1 MDGGIFDV
9 ERFIHFSLVPI
20 EFDGKFGP
28 MSLKQVCDY
37 FCVTCINLA
46 LARVAC
52 LTFHLE
58 YPSLC
63 MVVESA
69 QETGRHQLGTSG
81 SSPPSRPTALSG
93 ASYDLDNDSTS
104 FRFQEEAGSCRSQSS
119 R

>member
-28 MSLKQVCDY
+28 MSLKKVCDY

-52 LTFHLE
+52 LTFHPE
-58 YPSLC
+58 YPSLRI
-63 MVVESA
+63 VVESA
-69 QETGRHQLGTSG
+69 QETGRH
-81 SSPPSRPTALSG
+81 
-93 ASYDLDNDSTS
+93 
-104 FRFQEEAGSCRSQSS
+104 
-119 R
+119 